1 MVVTRMT
8 ATSHG
13 TGVGAAAGERGFG
26 LIEAL
31 VGLLL
36 LSAGLLGIG
45 SAFAQGARALSGSN
59 FDIIAREKAVEAV
72 ESVFSSR
79 DTKTISWAEIRNAQ
93 GETGADGGVFLD
105 DPQPLRLPGDD
116 GLVNTVDDDA
126 ELEALVRPGPNGEI
140 IRQPLDKFTRQIEI
154 RTIDT
159 ALRQIRVIVRY
170 QVGQQERVY
179 ELVTY
184 ISSYS

>member
-1 MVVTRMT
+1 MVVTGMSNTST
-8 ATSHG
+8 ALSRAGSHDEG
-13 TGVGAAAGERGFG
+13 GFG

-93 GETGADGGVFLD
+93 GETGTDGGVFLD
-105 DPQPLRLPGDD
+105 DPQPLRLAGED
-116 GLVNTVDDDA
+116 GLVNTLDDEE
-126 ELEALVRPGPNGEI
+126 ELESLVRPGPNGEVI
-140 IRQPLDKFTRQIEI
+140 SQPLDKFTRQIEI
-154 RTIDT
+154 RTIDH

-170 QVGQQERVY
+170 HVGQQERKY